1 VHFSAVKHPLVGD
14 FLYGAAREL
23 YVGDSEM
30 PATNRQFLHAAKL
43 GFPHPRTGRW
53 MESCAPLAQD
63 LREYLN
69 TLARAEGRSL
79 ESAKDYL

>member
-1 VHFSAVKHPLVGD
+1 
-14 FLYGAAREL
+14 
-23 YVGDSEM
+23 
-30 PATNRQFLHAAKL
+30 
-43 GFPHPRTGRW
+43 
-53 MESCAPLAQD
+53 MESRAPLAQD